1 VPPGTAAGR
10 SSLLKPPVVF
20 RARYLGPRV
29 TGVLL
34 RYPFLMETLQAVS
47 LARIT
52 VLKIEREVGV
62 KISRATLDGSPP
74 ILSMYRQMEMLL
86 EKP

>member
-1 VPPGTAAGR
+1 
-10 SSLLKPPVVF
+10 
-20 RARYLGPRV
+20 
-29 TGVLL
+29 
-34 RYPFLMETLQAVS
+34 METLQAVS